1 MKKFLTVV
9 AVTLMA
15 SGVAIAGTLSYGFIN
30 DPGGTVTGDPISPP
44 VGSGD
49 ATFVRVANFSAGT
62 INLTAVMSDTSGT
75 AFHSNTGSLTSG
87 AFFSW
92 RPRAFQGLTP
102 SGAGATANGNLTVFH
117 DGAAGDLGGNVVVIS
132 SNGSRLGFLVQEQ
145 I

>member
-15 SGVAIAGTLSYGFIN
+15 SGAAFAGTLAYGFVN
-30 DPGGTVTGDPISPP
+30 DDGAAVSGDPVTPA
-44 VGSGD
+44 SGT
-49 ATFVRVANFSAGT
+49 ATFVRTQNFSAGT
-62 INLTAVMSDTSGT
+62 VNLTAVLADNTGT

-92 RPRAFQGLTP
+92 RPRAFQGITP
-102 SGAGATANGNLTVFH
+102 SGSGATANGSLTVFH
-117 DGAAGDLGGNVVVIS
+117 DGAAGALGGNVVVIS
-132 SNGSRLGFLVQEQ
+132 SNGSRLGFLALEQ